1 MFSLDRASRPLP
13 KKKTVVY
20 LGFTDLKRKI
30 MRTTERKLVRKMSH
44 EVWRGVL
51 ICGKRRCLEAD
62 ATVKM
67 RMC

>member
-1 MFSLDRASRPLP
+1 
-13 KKKTVVY
+13 
-20 LGFTDLKRKI
+20 